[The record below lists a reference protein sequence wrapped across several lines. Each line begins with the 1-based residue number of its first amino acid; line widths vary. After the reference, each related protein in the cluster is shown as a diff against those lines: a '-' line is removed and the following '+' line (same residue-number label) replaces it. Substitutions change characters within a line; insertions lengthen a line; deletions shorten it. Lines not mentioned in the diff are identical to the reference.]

1 MSRVVAAAL
10 CALFLPAVVHTQ
22 TPVGATATP
31 APLFA
36 DRARRDKLASAFAAI
51 RESMPA
57 AAKQIGAPGLA
68 WGVIIDGELAAS
80 GAVGLR
86 DVEANQP
93 ATPQS
98 IFRIASM
105 SKSFT
110 ALAILALRDQGK
122 LSLDDA
128 VTRHIP
134 EFAGVALPTKD
145 APAITIRHLLTHS
158 EGFPEDN
165 PWGDRQLAIPDTTM
179 SEWLK
184 QGLPFSTSP
193 GTAFEYSNYG
203 FALLGRI
210 VSNVSGVP
218 YGDYIRTRILLPL
231 GMRSTLWDT
240 GDVPGDR
247 IAPGYRRDGERW
259 IKETPLAHG
268 SFGAMGGLYT
278 STEDLARYVAFMLSA
293 WPPRDDA
300 EAGPVRRSSV
310 REMQQGQRHSG
321 LAVFRTAP
329 DAPLTVRTSAYAYG
343 LGSTQDCRFRMT
355 VAHGGGLPGYG
366 SSMTWLPEHGV
377 GVIVLANVTYAG
389 AGGVARGILEK
400 LAATGGLEPRKWAA
414 SAPLLDT
421 RAAVSAL
428 VNQWSDAGFQA
439 IAADNLL
446 LDRPLETRRKDVE
459 ALHESLG
466 TCAPDGEIEAENWLR
481 GSFTLACQRGW
492 LQVAFTLAPTRPP
505 RVQYLSLTEGR
516 PLSERLSA
524 AVRRLASA
532 TSGTAG
538 DLTPL
543 LTSSV
548 DAAALSRQVEA
559 LRADYGTC
567 AVGPTLNGNGS
578 TSARVRLTCEHGQTD
593 VVVRAA
599 SDGRL
604 ERVQFF
610 AAAGE
615 PCVP

>member
-1 MSRVVAAAL
+1 MSRAIAAAL
-10 CALFLPAVVHTQ
+10 SVLLVPALVHTQ
-22 TPVGATATP
+22 APASPTATP
-31 APLFA
+31 TPVFS
-36 DRARRDKLASAFAAI
+36 DRARREKLSSAFAAI
-51 RESMPA
+51 RESMPE
-57 AAKQIGAPGLA
+57 AAKRIGAPGLA
-68 WGVIIDGELAAS
+68 WGVIVDGELAAS
-80 GAVGLR
+80 GAVGVR
-86 DVEANQP
+86 EVEANRP

-110 ALAILALRDQGK
+110 ALAILSLRDEGK

-128 VTRHIP
+128 VTKHIP
-134 EFAGVALPTKD
+134 EFAGVTLPTKD

-165 PWGDRQLAIPDTTM
+165 PWGDRQLAIPDKTLD
-179 SEWLK
+179 EWLRR
-184 QGLPFSTSP
+184 GLPFSTSP

-210 VSNVSGVP
+210 VSNASGVP
-218 YGDYIRTRILLPL
+218 FGDYIRTRILTPL
-231 GMRSTLWDT
+231 GMHSTLWDT
-240 GDVPGDR
+240 SDVPADR
-247 IAPGYRRDGERW
+247 LAHGYRRDGDAW

-278 STEDLARYVAFMLSA
+278 STEDLARYVALMLSA

-300 EAGPVRRSSV
+300 EAGPVRRSSL

-355 VAHGGGLPGYG
+355 VAHGGGLPGFG
-366 SSMTWLPEHGV
+366 SNMTWLPEHGV

-389 AGGVARGILEK
+389 VGGIARGMLEK
-400 LAATGGLEPRKWAA
+400 LAATGGLQPRKWPA
-414 SAPLLDT
+414 STPLLET
-421 RAAVSAL
+421 RTAVTAL
-428 VNQWSDAGFQA
+428 VNQWSDAGLEA
-439 IAADNLL
+439 IAADNLH
-446 LDRPLETRRKDVE
+446 LDRSLDTRRKDVM

-481 GSFTLACQRGW
+481 GTFKLACQRGW
-492 LQVAFTLAPTRPP
+492 LQVAFTLAPTMPP
-505 RVQYLSLTEGR
+505 RVQHLSLTEGR
-516 PLSERLSA
+516 PLPEHLSA

-532 TSGTAG
+532 TSGTAV
-538 DLTPL
+538 DLTPVL
-543 LTSSV
+543 ASSV
-548 DAAALSRQVEA
+548 DAAAISRQLEA

-567 AVGPTLNGNGS
+567 TVGPTLNGNGS

-593 VVVRAA
+593 VMVRAGT
-599 SDGRL
+599 DGRL
-604 ERVQFF
+604 ERVQFP

>member
-10 CALFLPAVVHTQ
+10 CVVFVPALVHTQ
-22 TPVGATATP
+22 APAGVTATP
-31 APLFA
+31 APVFTDA
-36 DRARRDKLASAFAAI
+36 ARRERLAGAFAAI
-51 RESMPA
+51 RESMPE

-68 WGVIIDGELAAS
+68 WGVIVDGELAAS

-110 ALAILALRDQGK
+110 ALAILALRDEGK

-128 VTRHIP
+128 VTSHIP

-165 PWGDRQLAIPDTTM
+165 PWGDRQLAIPDKTM

-210 VSNVSGVP
+210 VSNVSGMP
-218 YGDYIRTRILLPL
+218 FGDYIRSRILTPL
-231 GMRSTLWDT
+231 GMRSTHWET
-240 GDVPGDR
+240 SQVPADR
-247 IAPGYRRDGERW
+247 IAHGYRRNGERW
-259 IKETPLAHG
+259 IKEAPLAHG
-268 SFGAMGGLYT
+268 SFGSMGGLYT

-300 EAGPVRRSSV
+300 ETGPVRRSSV

-329 DAPLTVRTSAYAYG
+329 EAPLTVRASAYAYG
-343 LGSTQDCRFRMT
+343 LGSTQDCRFRIA

-366 SSMTWLPEHGV
+366 STMQWLPDYGI
-377 GVIVLANVTYAG
+377 GVIVFANLTYAG
-389 AGGVARGILEK
+389 AGGIGRAILEK
-400 LAATGGLEPRKWAA
+400 LAATGALKPRTLPP
-414 SAPLLDT
+414 SAPLLET
-421 RAAVSAL
+421 RAAVTAL
-428 VNQWSDAGFQA
+428 VNHWRDAGLEA
-439 IAADNLL
+439 ISADNLL
-446 LDRPLETRRKDVE
+446 LDRPLDARRQEVTT
-459 ALHESLG
+459 LRESLG
-466 TCAPDGEIEAENWLR
+466 TCAPEGDMDAENWLR
-481 GSFTLACQRGW
+481 GSFKLACQRGW
-492 LQVAFTLAPTRPP
+492 LQVAFTLAPTTPP
-505 RVQYLSLTEGR
+505 RVQYLSFTEGR
-516 PLSERLSA
+516 PLSPTLTTA
-524 AVRRLASA
+524 ARRLASA
-532 TSGTAG
+532 TTGPDD
-538 DLTPL
+538 DLASL
-543 LTSSV
+543 LAPSL
-548 DAAALSRQVEA
+548 DGAALARQLA
-559 LRADYGTC
+559 AFRSDYGACTI
-567 AVGPTLNGNGS
+567 GDTLSGNGS
-578 TSARVRLTCEHGQTD
+578 TNARVRLSCERGKAD
-593 VVVRAA
+593 LALRAA
-599 SDGRL
+599 ADGML
-604 ERVQFF
+604 ERVTLSG
-610 AAAGE
+610 AE